1 MAKRVEMQEID
12 SVSRSLIMIDEKN
25 LNVFIRQYTE
35 KLSKRGDV
43 WGFICAFVSTSMT
56 LVSSKFSDFWGL
68 SGDMWFGVFLTL
80 DIGFLVMLCR
90 TIYGSYKARG
100 TSPDKL
106 IEEIKNYQKTNS
118 VSSTVQ
124 SSDF

>member
-1 MAKRVEMQEID
+1 MAKQVEMQEID

-43 WGFICAFVSTSMT
+43 WGFFCAFVSTTMA
-56 LVSSKFSDFWGL
+56 LVSSKFSDFGCL

-90 TIYGSYKARG
+90 AVYGVYKSRK
-100 TSPDKL
+100 TTPDSL